1 MILKIDGLETFYPR
15 YNIYKNGKINIHF
28 SHFMVFQI
36 YSNLAN
42 DLIPAKAVYAY

>member
-1 MILKIDGLETFYPR
+1 MILKIDDLETFYPW

-28 SHFMVFQI
+28 YHYIFFQI

-42 DLIPAKAVYAY
+42 DLIPAKAVSTY